1 LRILVISD
9 IHGNADALRRVLE
22 DSGRWDYLWVLGDLV
37 DYGPE
42 PHVVIDMVRELKPD
56 VIVQGNHDHAVANG
70 ADCRCDPVVHELSVY
85 TRENISMRLVS
96 SEQRDWLRSLPLKQ
110 SVSISGRD
118 YYIVHGSPLSPLY
131 GYLKP
136 DLSRA
141 ELLANM
147 RENPFSKSI
156 IKADYLV
163 VGHTH
168 IAFKLSVEGVTI
180 LNPGSIGQPRDGA
193 PGASYLV
200 IDPEENTYIH
210 KRVKYD
216 VETVI
221 RKLQGLG
228 IQEKYLDWLKK
239 ILYNATIQ
247 PCPE

>member
-1 LRILVISD
+1 MSTKLVP
-9 IHGNADALRRVLE
+9 
-22 DSGRWDYLWVLGDLV
+22 SG
-37 DYGPE
+37 
-42 PHVVIDMVRELKPD
+42 
-56 VIVQGNHDHAVANG
+56 
-70 ADCRCDPVVHELSVY
+70 
-85 TRENISMRLVS
+85 
-96 SEQRDWLRSLPLKQ
+96 QRDWLRRLPLKQ
-110 SVSISGRD
+110 RVSISGRD

-141 ELLANM
+141 ELLAGM

-168 IAFKLSVEGVTI
+168 IAFKLNVEGVTI
-180 LNPGSIGQPRDGA
+180 LNPGSVGQPRDGA
-193 PGASYLV
+193 PSVSYLV
-200 IDPEENTYIH
+200 IDPEENTYTH

-216 VETVI
+216 VETVV

-228 IQEKYLDWLKK
+228 IQEKYLGWLKG

-247 PCPE
+247 PPG